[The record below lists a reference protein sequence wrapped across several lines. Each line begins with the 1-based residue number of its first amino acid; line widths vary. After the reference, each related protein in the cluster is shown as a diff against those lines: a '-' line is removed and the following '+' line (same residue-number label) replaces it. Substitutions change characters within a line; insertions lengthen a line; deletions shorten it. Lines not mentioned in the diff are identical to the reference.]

1 MKQFIPDALFIGF
14 TGTPLLKTD
23 KQTSLEIF
31 GRYIHTY
38 KFDEAVQDKVVLDLR
53 YEARDVEQKITSH
66 DDIDQWFALKTQ
78 GLTDL
83 KKAELKQKWG
93 TLKKVFSSKSRLQ
106 KIVMDI
112 LMDMARKERL
122 QNGRGNAMLVSDS
135 IYNACRYYELFQ
147 QAGFKQC
154 AIITSFVPSHS
165 DIKGEETGEGYT
177 EKLKRFEIY
186 QKCFRVFQ
194 RTCGKALTKV
204 DIFEKR

>member
-1 MKQFIPDALFIGF
+1 
-14 TGTPLLKTD
+14 
-23 KQTSLEIF
+23 
-31 GRYIHTY
+31 
-38 KFDEAVQDKVVLDLR
+38 
-53 YEARDVEQKITSH
+53 
-66 DDIDQWFALKTQ
+66 
-78 GLTDL
+78 
-83 KKAELKQKWG
+83 
-93 TLKKVFSSKSRLQ
+93 
-106 KIVMDI
+106 MDI

-147 QAGFKQC
+147 QVGFKQC

-186 QKCFRVFQ
+186 QKMLSEYFNEPAE
-194 RTCGKALTKV
+194 KALTKV